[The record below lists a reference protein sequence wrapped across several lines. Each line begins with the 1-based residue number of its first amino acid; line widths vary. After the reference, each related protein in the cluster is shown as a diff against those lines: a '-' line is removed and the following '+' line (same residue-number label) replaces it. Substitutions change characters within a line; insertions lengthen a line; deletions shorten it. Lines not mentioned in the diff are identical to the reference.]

1 MVTIP
6 GKSGKKYEF
15 ECYYS
20 STLSIADRSGVYV
33 VLDKRPDGLFILDV
47 GESSTPQYRLQNH
60 DRKNCWERS
69 REGII
74 VYGIYYT
81 PNQQQQG
88 RMDIEQDIRNFYGNN
103 NLCGDR

>member
-1 MVTIP
+1 MVMMT

-15 ECYYS
+15 EGCYS
-20 STLSIADRSGVYV
+20 STSSIADRSGVYV
-33 VLDKRPDGLFILDV
+33 VLDKRMDELFVLDV
-47 GESSTPQYRLQNH
+47 GESSNPQYRLQNH
-60 DRKNCWERS
+60 DRKSCWENKRK
-69 REGII
+69 GMI